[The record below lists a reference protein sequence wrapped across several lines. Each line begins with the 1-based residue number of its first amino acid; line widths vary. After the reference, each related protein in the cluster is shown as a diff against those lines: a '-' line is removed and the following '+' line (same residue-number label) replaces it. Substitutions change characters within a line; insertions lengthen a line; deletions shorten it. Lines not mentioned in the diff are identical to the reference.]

1 MARRVSMCA
10 LIAILGLAHGQR
22 QLQQATSGIINIAGI
37 STDLGSSYL
46 SGQQATSRFSNT
58 SFVVRNGSELQ
69 LNGHVFKFTGA
80 NCYYLLQKASDNS
93 TRSLVTDAFQEAQSL
108 GLTVIRT
115 WAFNDGTNDSFP
127 LQPQAGQLD
136 ASVLSDGLDYVLSQA
151 QAYGIKLILTLT
163 NYYPDYGGMQQYVS
177 WANSTGG
184 VVQQFY
190 TDTSIQGRYKDYVTA
205 IILRKNSLTGL
216 VYRDDPTILAWD
228 IANEPSNPG
237 DDSGDILQSWLELAS
252 SYVKSIDSNHL
263 VYTGLSGLFGTST
276 PQLLQLNSNI
286 SGYYTP
292 YTSIPYDPACN
303 GNDYARNIATPDIDM
318 ASLHLYPTV
327 APYWTQF
334 LLQQVQTIFSLTEA
348 VGKPLIVDEFNLQ
361 RPIAQRNEGLQLI
374 YGLLHNTTSPVAGSC
389 VWMVSSPSYPDYDG
403 FEIYSTENATAMP
416 QPTPSNTVAQQAVI
430 NGQNAQFR
438 NFDAALSC
446 VLRRNQQQP
455 ANGSW
460 PYVDGWDTT
469 LSIIRS
475 AAAVFNSSSLQ

>member
-1 MARRVSMCA
+1 MIQPS
-10 LIAILGLAHGQR
+10 
-22 QLQQATSGIINIAGI
+22 
-37 STDLGSSYL
+37 
-46 SGQQATSRFSNT
+46 
-58 SFVVRNGSELQ
+58 
-69 LNGHVFKFTGA
+69 
-80 NCYYLLQKASDNS
+80 
-93 TRSLVTDAFQEAQSL
+93 
-108 GLTVIRT
+108 
-115 WAFNDGTNDSFP
+115 WPGTLPMSP
-127 LQPQAGQLD
+127 A
-136 ASVLSDGLDYVLSQA
+136 
-151 QAYGIKLILTLT
+151 
-163 NYYPDYGGMQQYVS
+163 
-177 WANSTGG
+177 
-184 VVQQFY
+184 
-190 TDTSIQGRYKDYVTA
+190 
-205 IILRKNSLTGL
+205 
-216 VYRDDPTILAWD
+216 
-228 IANEPSNPG
+228 NPG

-327 APYWTQF
+327 APYWTQY
-334 LLQQVQTIFSLTEA
+334 LQQQVQTIFNLAEA
-348 VGKPLIVDEFNLQ
+348 AGKPLIVDEFNLQ

-374 YGLLHNTTSPVAGSC
+374 YGLLQNTTSPVAGSC

-403 FEIYSTENATAMP
+403 FEIYLTENATAMS

-438 NFDAALSC
+438 NFEAALSC